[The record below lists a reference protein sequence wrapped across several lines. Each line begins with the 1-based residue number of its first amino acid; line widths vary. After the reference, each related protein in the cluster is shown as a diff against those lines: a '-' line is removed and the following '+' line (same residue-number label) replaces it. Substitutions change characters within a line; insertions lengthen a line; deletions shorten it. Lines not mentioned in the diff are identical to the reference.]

1 MELEE
6 IATRMGLATGAGLLL
21 GLDRELRG
29 ISAGIRTHAL
39 VAMSSALI
47 MISSLMLFTELR
59 GETGATID
67 PLRSIQGLAQAI
79 GFVAAG
85 AVFVS
90 KSNVHNL
97 TSAANLWLAAAL
109 GIAAGAG
116 QYRLVLVG
124 LVLGLVIVT
133 LVRVLARFI
142 PGSAKINED

>member
-47 MISSLMLFTELR
+47 MISSLMLFAELR

-90 KSNVHNL
+90 KSSVHNL

-142 PGSAKINED
+142 PGSAKIHED